1 MASLDSEVLGK
12 DYLLIWNM
20 LFTFP
25 YDHFFFIPF
34 NKQIIILHGAKLI
47 QLLCFFIFFEWH
59 DYSAVN
65 FPKPRCGLSSVSGC
79 LILLPFGQCFR
90 HPVFQTVT
98 EIVPIARSNM
108 IKDDQKKRW
117 GLKRRPNFSAK
128 YEATRGSPIPLFG
141 KGMLFNLFSFGE
153 ISGLT

>member
-12 DYLLIWNM
+12 DYLLTWIM

-25 YDHFFFIPF
+25 YDRFFFIPF
-34 NKQIIILHGAKLI
+34 NKQIIIFTVLSLYNR
-47 QLLCFFIFFEWH
+47 CVFFNFLRMARLFCCK
-59 DYSAVN
+59 
-65 FPKPRCGLSSVSGC
+65 FPKQRCGLSSVSGC

-108 IKDDQKKRW
+108 IKDDQKKGW

-128 YEATRGSPIPLFG
+128 REATRGSPLPLFG
-141 KGMLFNLFSFGE
+141 NGMLFNRFSYGE